1 MKWSFVGGAVFSLR
15 RQRAEGA
22 ILQEEVE
29 GKLHNVAV
37 SHQFIGKTDGEATPL
52 TPTHFY
58 RWMLPPE
65 EN

>member
-1 MKWSFVGGAVFSLR
+1 MKLVVCGGSGFSLR

-37 SHQFIGKTDGEATPL
+37 SHQFIGKTGREATPL